1 MFLSNT
7 NFRIVISEHTF
18 GCSFHMHVP
27 FWECLRDTFAWNKY
41 DKVKTFSSEA
51 LVPHLNACPYLNFTF
66 CVKFSQIND
75 FNMYLPAE
83 IRAVNFCA
91 CDLDMRLDFSQIM
104 QQWAFSCP
112 HYHQAGVPVKCVR
125 RIFVHETRYRL
136 LEESANLHGGASSL
150 NIQTVVPADIIGD
163 SSDEPFPTLKAAV
176 HLPHMEHNVPE
187 LPARDEDIFTDFYRA
202 TVLNAAGSRAW
213 LGSNPTE
220 EDIDSWTRR
229 RQDWD
234 RMRLEK
240 VEEMREQYL
249 RLEKLLDEA
258 LCEKIRQE
266 EHMKRE
272 DARLRLRANVVTCL
286 ACCEASAMCVFLP
299 CFHMVMCERCGEKGI
314 YPRTHPY

>member
-1 MFLSNT
+1 
-7 NFRIVISEHTF
+7 
-18 GCSFHMHVP
+18 
-27 FWECLRDTFAWNKY
+27 
-41 DKVKTFSSEA
+41 
-51 LVPHLNACPYLNFTF
+51 
-66 CVKFSQIND
+66 
-75 FNMYLPAE
+75 
-83 IRAVNFCA
+83 
-91 CDLDMRLDFSQIM
+91 
-104 QQWAFSCP
+104 
-112 HYHQAGVPVKCVR
+112 
-125 RIFVHETRYRL
+125 
-136 LEESANLHGGASSL
+136 
-150 NIQTVVPADIIGD
+150 
-163 SSDEPFPTLKAAV
+163 
-176 HLPHMEHNVPE
+176 
-187 LPARDEDIFTDFYRA
+187 
-202 TVLNAAGSRAW
+202 VLNAAGSRAW

-314 YPRTHPY
+314 SSDAPLLTLQSSNVLRVEGR